1 MSENEV
7 DDFRNEVITQW
18 VTFELDGEFYGINV
32 LKIREVLRMTEITPV
47 PGAVESALGI
57 INLRGVVVTVID
69 TRVHFGLPITDCDDT
84 TRIIIV
90 DIDQENMVG
99 LLVDGVSEVVNL
111 YESKIEI
118 APSVGNDERSKY
130 IYGVS
135 QKDDY
140 LLILIDVNK
149 LFGVPEVDAGVMGDD
164 DELF

>member
-18 VTFELDGEFYGINV
+18 VTFELDNEFYGINV

-47 PGAVESALGI
+47 PGAPESALGI

-69 TRVHFGLPITDCDDT
+69 TRVHFGLPIEKTDDM

-90 DIDQENMVG
+90 DIDQERMVG

-135 QKDDY
+135 QKGEY

-149 LFGVPEVDAGVMGDD
+149 LFGLPEADAGVMGDD